1 MKTIFI
7 DLFGKPE
14 GIVIFQLL
22 AATRFT
28 VYLSLISFIGG
39 AFLAAILAY
48 FSIKKNKST
57 IFRQISDYISGMT
70 DRFALNLYN
79 KIK

>member
-1 MKTIFI
+1 MKAIFI

-48 FSIKKNKST
+48 FSIKKKFIPPKN
-57 IFRQISDYISGMT
+57 RYGLYMAISIH
-70 DRFALNLYN
+70 AP
-79 KIK
+79 

>member
-1 MKTIFI
+1 MKTVFI

-39 AFLAAILAY
+39 ALLAAILAY
-48 FSIKKNKST
+48 LSIKKDS
-57 IFRQISDYISGMT
+57 I
-70 DRFALNLYN
+70 L
-79 KIK
+79 

>member
-48 FSIKKNKST
+48 FSIKKKVLPSEKSL
-57 IFRQISDYISGMT
+57 
-70 DRFALNLYN
+70 RFIYGYFNPRRS
-79 KIK
+79 

>member
-48 FSIKKNKST
+48 FSIKKNS
-57 IFRQISDYISGMT
+57 IGSF
-70 DRFALNLYN
+70 LNN
-79 KIK
+79 